1 MARLKY
7 PQSIDD
13 APEASRPALKAVSR
27 QLGFTPNS
35 FKLMS
40 LSPAALSGV
49 VALQGALSRTFDA
62 RTRDVVALA
71 VSQTSGCHYC
81 LSAHSHSAARFNQAT
96 EGEIVLAR
104 QGLSDDP
111 MRQAAGTFARCV
123 VEERGKVPD
132 ADLEAVRNAGYN
144 DKQVVGLVALT
155 AQFLLSNFM
164 NNLADT
170 DIDFPL
176 APDLP

>member
-1 MARLKY
+1 MTRLKY
-7 PQSIDD
+7 PRSIDD
-13 APEASRPALKAVSR
+13 APEASRPALKAVSQ

-40 LSPAALSGV
+40 LSPSALSGV
-49 VALQGALSRTFDA
+49 VALQGALSRTVEA

-71 VSQTSGCHYC
+71 VSQANGCHYC
-81 LSAHSHSAARFNQAT
+81 LSAHSHTAAQFNHAT
-96 EGEIVLAR
+96 AEEIALAR
-104 QGLSDDP
+104 RGLSDDP
-111 MRQAAGTFARCV
+111 KRQAAGTFARRV
-123 VEERGKVPD
+123 VEERGKVAD

-144 DKQVVGLVALT
+144 DKQVVELVALT

-176 APDLP
+176 ASNLP